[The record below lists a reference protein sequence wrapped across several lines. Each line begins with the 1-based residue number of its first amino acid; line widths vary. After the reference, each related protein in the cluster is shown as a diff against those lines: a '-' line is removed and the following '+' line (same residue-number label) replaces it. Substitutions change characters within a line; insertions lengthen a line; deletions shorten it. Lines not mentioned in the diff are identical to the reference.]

1 MLPIE
6 QRFLTENDCFRAG
19 RTISPQGVMVHSTGT
34 AQPDPEVFC
43 RAWNRSGVEAC
54 VHAFV
59 SEDRILQTLPWN
71 FRGWHAGTG
80 ERGSANNTHISF
92 ECCEPAGHSY
102 QGGAMVGYDPEKNQT
117 YFRRVYQNA
126 VDLCALLCREY
137 GLDPLKPGVVLCH
150 AEGFRQG
157 VASNHADVLHWW
169 PRHGA
174 DMDGFRR
181 DVRRAMEEQEELMTQ
196 EQFNAMLEAA
206 LTARGERPPSPWSQQ
221 ARAWA
226 ESAGIVAGERV
237 EERRYPAF
245 ATREETVQM
254 LYRLSQAQGPVS
266 SAPPETR

>member
-6 QRFLTENDCFRAG
+6 PRFLTENDCFRAG

-102 QGGAMVGYDPEKNQT
+102 QGGAMVGYDPEKNQA

-137 GLDPLKPGVVLCH
+137 SLDPLKPGVVLCH